1 MWQIVSLIQIVI
13 AFIAQNPEFV
23 DKIKEII
30 EAIREE
36 ISGGTS
42 VTLMQA
48 EDQAE
53 CVYIKVFGSAEI
65 QGAETRQQRRQ
76 WLELIKLIF
85 ENWDKLAPIFFK

>member
-53 CVYIKVFGSAEI
+53 CVYIKVFGNVEAQDAES
-65 QGAETRQQRRQ
+65 RQQRRQ